1 MRLLS
6 KQYYN
11 GLTILITLI
20 SLLSFTTFEKKTEIN
35 QKRQPDKI
43 NNKSENN
50 SRIRVIISSDM
61 PPLDV
66 IPVKAVKPGDPPEK
80 CSDPDDVQSMARLL
94 LYSNDIEIEGLIAS
108 SGTFANIARKQNILD
123 MLDLYEKVQPNLA
136 KHDARYP
143 TAEHLR
149 SITWQGLDGG
159 WGTERFGGKTKP
171 IETLIGKDK
180 DTEASNGIILVVDE
194 KDDRPVWVCVWGG
207 SREIAQAIWKV
218 QNTRTSKEFS
228 RFISKLRIYLIAKQD
243 GTADWL
249 LNNFPDLF
257 IILSENNYMGMFYTM
272 DKNNLAIA
280 DLNWTE
286 KNIRNDHGPLGA
298 AYPRSGWDPK
308 TPGVWEGDTPS
319 FLHLISATRGI
330 NNPENPEQGG
340 WGGKFIRPDPIK
352 KHWYDDPIGTKAV
365 YMWRND
371 VQKEFE
377 ERADWMLP

>member
-1 MRLLS
+1 MWLLS

-11 GLTILITLI
+11 GLTIMLTLI
-20 SLLSFTTFEKKTEIN
+20 SLFSFITFVQNTEIN
-35 QKRQPDKI
+35 QKRKAVKI

-298 AYPRSGWDPK
+298 AYPRSGGDPK